1 MHKHKQRGYYGNMDF
16 VTPLVV
22 VGVVVG
28 LLLPLAWKWAIK
40 PALVWLLQLLTGA

>member
-1 MHKHKQRGYYGNMDF
+1 MHKHKQRGYGVDY
-16 VTPLVV
+16 VTPLIAA
-22 VGVVVG
+22 GVVVG